1 MIDDIYILDD
11 YKLINGFETIKSYY
25 TENSLKT
32 LYILNCGFDPRMCES
47 ITKLQDFIPEMD
59 ILLLKHEEGYYSFSE
74 QYRKLVE
81 ENIDKLEKLKCNVK
95 ILNIKRDTNILVLF
109 RSKFNFEKLCSE
121 YGRIIIDISAMP
133 QGIFINLIK
142 YMMKGIKKHTTTK
155 LDVIICENSELDDAI
170 LPMELSDSAT
180 QLVGGDT
187 FSNSM
192 ESDEDPI
199 PILIPLLG
207 KSHSEELE
215 KLFSSFAPMEICP
228 VLPFPSKNPRRSDEI
243 LSILGKTLFEA
254 FSVETSNIVYVAEQN
269 VFDVYNK
276 LCQTIRHYQE
286 VFKNIGNPR
295 FYISIGSSKLIGLG
309 ALLASLS
316 LKAENITVTF
326 VTVDNHGYQ
335 FDITKYSTSNNFIC
349 CLCLNDKSY

>member
-1 MIDDIYILDD
+1 VIDDVYVLND
-11 YKLINGFETIKSYY
+11 YKLINGFENIKRYY
-25 TENSLKT
+25 TESSLKT

-47 ITKLQDFIPEMD
+47 IGKLQAFIPEMD
-59 ILLLKHEEGYYSFSE
+59 ILLLKNEEGYHSFSE
-74 QYRKLVE
+74 KYHELIK
-81 ENIDKLEKLKCNVK
+81 ENTDKLDKLKCKVE
-95 ILNIKRDTNILVLF
+95 ILNIKRETNILLLF
-109 RSKFNFEKLCSE
+109 RRRFNFADLSTK

-133 QGIFINLIK
+133 QGIFINLIN
-142 YMMKGIKKHTTTK
+142 YMVKGTQKHKTIK

-170 LPMELSDSAT
+170 LPIELSDTAK
-180 QLVGGDT
+180 QLVGVDT